1 MAIKIV
7 VPRLGWSMEEGVFGQ
22 WLHQPG
28 AVIKPGDLLYVLEGE
43 KAAQDIESFDGGILH
58 VPDQAPQ
65 SGEVVKVGQLLGYLL
80 GEDETP
86 PTADQWTQES
96 QVQSVSSS
104 PLPTAGSPGEPV
116 TPVPGSGRDGPLISP
131 RARRIAA
138 ELGIQWVGLTGTGSS
153 GRIREQDILAA
164 AGQVQQGSESEQ
176 DVPGELKPASRI
188 RQAIA
193 RRLQESRE
201 QTVPVTLI
209 SRVDATNIV
218 DFRSQCQALDEPGKD
233 PVPSYTDILIKI
245 VSEALAEYPDLNS
258 QWRGKQL
265 FVPKQ
270 INIAFAVDHEKGL
283 LAPVIQDVGS
293 KSLAEISTESAFLIA
308 QTRDGSLRE
317 EALQGATFTIT
328 NLGMFGVDAFT
339 PIINLPQSATLGV
352 GQIKSEPVVVD
363 GEVVVREQLTLSL
376 TFDHRVVDGAPAA
389 RCLASIR
396 TRIETWTVEP
406 S

>member
-1 MAIKIV
+1 MAINIV
-7 VPRLGWSMEEGVFGQ
+7 VPRLGWAMVVGVFGQ

-28 AVIKPGDLLYVLEGE
+28 AVIYPGDLLYVLEGE

-58 VPDQAPQ
+58 VPEQAPQ
-65 SGEVVKVGQLLGYLL
+65 PGDVVKVGQLLGYLL
-80 GEDETP
+80 AENETP
-86 PTADQWTQES
+86 PTADEWALQS
-96 QVQSVSSS
+96 QVQPAASTSA
-104 PLPTAGSPGEPV
+104 PTAGSPGEPV
-116 TPVPGSGRDGPLISP
+116 TPVPKTGRDGPLISP

-138 ELGIQWVGLTGTGSS
+138 ELGIQWVDLAGTGSS

-164 AGQVQQGSESEQ
+164 AGQGQQGSDGEQ
-176 DVPGELKPASRI
+176 DIAGELKPASRI

-201 QTVPVTLI
+201 QTVPGTLI

-218 DFRSQCQALDEPGKD
+218 DFRSQCQATDEPGKD

-245 VSEALAEYPDLNS
+245 VAEALAEYPDLNA
-258 QWRGKQL
+258 QWRGQQI

-270 INIAFAVDHEKGL
+270 ANIAFAVDHEKGL
-283 LAPVIQDVGS
+283 LAPVIQDAGS

-317 EALQGATFTIT
+317 DVLRGATFTIT

-339 PIINLPQSATLGV
+339 PIISLPQSATLGV
-352 GQIKSEPVVVD
+352 GQIKAEPVVID

-396 TRIETWTVEP
+396 TRIENWTVE
-406 S
+406 SS